1 MSKPV
6 KNIAI
11 INTKSSF
18 NQADAREALDLALI
32 YAAYDQQVSVIFK
45 GDGVYQLLGD
55 QQPKLIGGKDF
66 LATMKA
72 FDLYDIENV
81 IISHECMNER
91 GISEQDI
98 NLAHQTI
105 SLAAMGELFSTFDH
119 ILTV

>member
-32 YAAYDQQVSVIFK
+32 YAAFDQQVTVIFK

-55 QQPKLIGGKDF
+55 QQPKLIGSKDF

-81 IISHECMNER
+81 IVSHECINER

-98 NLAHQTI
+98 HLAHQTI
-105 SLAAMGELFSTFDH
+105 GLSAMGELFSTFDH